1 MGGHTRVGRCAGG
14 RTGPRMAQA
23 QRRRGWR
30 PEARPARGGRR
41 RGNAP
46 CQAWRAAASRDIRQG
61 SPDRVACARATRGP
75 LRRGPPSGPPGA
87 ARAPRGP
94 TGGRVQAE
102 PAAAPRGRPAR
113 RGAASRGAET
123 TRAWCNA
130 PPRWGRQVQTA
141 WRWDSP
147 PPARPRRPRRRR
159 ACPQAVATPT
169 TGGPASLRSPP
180 RGFWRGGPGGR
191 RPSLWGETP
200 LARPRRR
207 QAFGP
212 SSRHARRRPPR
223 APQTALGPWWPSR
236 ASPTVR
242 RRPHRTSARGSAC
255 GRRRCHSVT
264 VARLRGLLRH
274 PGVSSSWVVW

>member
-169 TGGPASLRSPP
+169 TGGPASLRSPRVVSGAGAP
-180 RGFWRGGPGGR
+180 AVGGHRSGGR
-191 RPSLWGETP
+191 RRSPGRAAARRS
-200 LARPRRR
+200 ARPRGTPG
-207 QAFGP
+207 AGP
-212 SSRHARRRPPR
+212 RAHRRPPWARGGQAGR
-223 APQTALGPWWPSR
+223 APR
-236 ASPTVR
+236 
-242 RRPHRTSARGSAC
+242 
-255 GRRRCHSVT
+255 
-264 VARLRGLLRH
+264 
-274 PGVSSSWVVW
+274 